1 MQRVQREPEPF
12 LPTPFATPMIPRVY
26 IFYACCVV
34 VCALNNV
41 ASVIPPTAP
50 PLTILLALVVSCAR
64 AGLIFVMLG
73 IAMSLLD
80 NDPMVHVI
88 AAVLTLGYSCGR
100 AEYNRV

>member
-1 MQRVQREPEPF
+1 
-12 LPTPFATPMIPRVY
+12 MISRVY

-34 VCALNNV
+34 LCVFNKV
-41 ASVIPPTAP
+41 ASVILPTDP
-50 PLTILLALVVSCAR
+50 PLTILLAVVVSCAR
-64 AGLIFVMLG
+64 AGLRFVMLG